1 MLNRLLARGATERGI
16 RRVLGALTLATVL
29 LIAFGADRTLLARV
43 GFAQTT
49 DAEQALIDRLAPKAA
64 VRTPVAAQTSALVAD
79 GLPPTDEG
87 MMPGFPGATKWLN
100 GGPLTPDALKGK
112 VVLVEFWTFEC
123 INCLNALPYVKAL
136 YAKYKDRGFTVVG
149 VHTPE
154 FPAERVVSNVQQQV
168 RDLGITFPV
177 VIDNDDKIWNAWGN
191 EYWPALYF
199 VDTHGRVRYHH
210 FGEGAYD
217 EEDRVVQKLLYEA
230 GR

>member
-1 MLNRLLARGATERGI
+1 MH
-16 RRVLGALTLATVL
+16 
-29 LIAFGADRTLLARV
+29 
-43 GFAQTT
+43 GFT
-49 DAEQALIDRLAPKAA
+49 
-64 VRTPVAAQTSALVAD
+64 
-79 GLPPTDEG
+79 
-87 MMPGFPGATKWLN
+87 GATKWLN
-100 GGPLTPDALKGK
+100 GGPLTPDVLKGK

-136 YAKYKDRGFTVVG
+136 YAKYKDRGFTIVG

-154 FPAERVVSNVQQQV
+154 LPAERVVSNVQQQV

-177 VIDNDDKIWNAWGN
+177 VIDNDYKIWNAWGN
-191 EYWPALYF
+191 EYWPALYV
-199 VDTHGRVRYHH
+199 VDAHGRVRYHH